1 MKSITIHKLEPDLAD
16 RIEKQA
22 KRDGV
27 SLNQTIKSILRNALG
42 LNKPPPVDHSEDFL
56 DLFGS
61 WSEEESAAVDAR
73 IREGRQIEPT
83 DWQR

>member
-1 MKSITIHKLEPDLAD
+1 METELAK
-16 RIEKQA
+16 RIEMQA

-27 SLNQTIKSILRNALG
+27 SLNRTIKSILRSSLG
-42 LNKPPPVDHSEDFL
+42 LTKPPPVDHRDDFL

-61 WSEEESAAVDAR
+61 WSAEESAEFDAR
-73 IREGRQIEPT
+73 ISEARRIEPT

>member
-1 MKSITIHKLEPDLAD
+1 MKSITIHKLETELAK
-16 RIEKQA
+16 RIEMQA

-27 SLNQTIKSILRNALG
+27 SLNRTIKSILRSSLG
-42 LNKPPPVDHSEDFL
+42 LTKPPPVDHRDDFL

-61 WSEEESAAVDAR
+61 WSAEESAEFDALISEAR
-73 IREGRQIEPT
+73 RIEPT

>member
-27 SLNQTIKSILRNALG
+27 SINRTIKSILRNALG
-42 LNKPPPVDHSEDFL
+42 LNKPAPIDHRDDFL

-61 WSEEESAAVDAR
+61 WSTEESAALEAR
-73 IREGRQIEPT
+73 IREARRIET
-83 DWQR
+83 SDWQR